1 MRIGITFHDVYH
13 GLTPREAFDLAW
25 DYHDTAPR
33 DGGDSTDGLAG
44 FVL

>member
-25 DYHDTAPR
+25 DYAETQPSHT
-33 DGGDSTDGLAG
+33 DSTADLSG